1 MSYRFM
7 DNKIVIRNDCRNVS
21 QLGYENK
28 QQRLKLRHYHFTGI
42 TFYYQ
47 MTSNKIMRD
56 QTMLLFMFNN
66 ICDFLDRNYCK
77 NKNTIF

>member
-1 MSYRFM
+1 M
-7 DNKIVIRNDCRNVS
+7 IVEMLRKWL
-21 QLGYENK
+21 LGYENK

-77 NKNTIF
+77 NKNTIFYGMLLFFK